1 VDMSTKRRPAVAAE
15 HWNLTQEQQVA
26 AARLTRADVELLTI
40 AAELGG
46 LEIGELGPRF
56 VPRLVDAHFL
66 LVEPGVHGRAVA
78 RITKNGLAALRFKQ
92 FVAKRWWKRRG
103 ER

>member
-1 VDMSTKRRPAVAAE
+1 MNTKRHPAVAAE

-46 LEIGELGPRF
+46 LEIGELGPGF
-56 VPRLVDAHFL
+56 VPRLVDAQHFL

-92 FVAKRWWKRRG
+92 SVAKRWWKWRG